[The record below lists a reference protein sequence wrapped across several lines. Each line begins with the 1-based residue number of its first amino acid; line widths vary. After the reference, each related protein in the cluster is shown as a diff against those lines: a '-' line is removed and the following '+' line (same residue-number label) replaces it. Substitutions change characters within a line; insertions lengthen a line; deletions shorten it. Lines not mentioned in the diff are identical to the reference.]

1 MELTIKENKILN
13 EIFEYTLTACN
24 SFKREELTVD
34 DIDDIVEWYVDVF
47 DIWHQVGFM
56 QMSKQSIGGVFTSLQ
71 EKGLIYPVEDVESD
85 KGLMQFCITEDGM
98 KHCLEQNIKCRSC
111 GEFKHTKDIKS
122 NDRGNYCFKC
132 YDNFVY
138 MGMKP

>member
-13 EIFEYTLTACN
+13 EIFDYTLSDTN
-24 SFKREELTVD
+24 DVKREEITVD
-34 DIDDIVEWYVDVF
+34 DVNYICEAYVDVF

-71 EKGLIYPVEDVESD
+71 EKGLIYPVEDVESN

>member
-13 EIFEYTLTACN
+13 EIFDYTLTACN
-24 SFKREELTVD
+24 SSKREELTVD

-85 KGLMQFCITEDGM
+85 KGFMQFCITEDGM

-122 NDRGNYCFKC
+122 NDVGNFCFKC